1 VDNKSRKEYILMKP
15 ACGQNGSSVKTRRCL
30 PVILLLL
37 TCIVAVPW
45 SAVGGTPLEELKST
59 VDRITGILDD
69 KAMRESLGSDALL
82 AKLKEVSQDGFDW
95 EEIAERALGLYW
107 KERTAEEKS
116 EFTRLLKNLLLD
128 SYLTKIIDNYSGESV
143 VFDKEIVEGER
154 AQVESRILNKAE
166 KSIVIGA
173 RLMRKDNKWLVYD
186 LIIEGVSSLK
196 NYRAQFYDI
205 IRQSSYSELL
215 KRLKE
220 KQKVEPAAS

>member
-1 VDNKSRKEYILMKP
+1 MFRKGYILMKQ
-15 ACGQNGSSVKTRRCL
+15 ACGQNVRRVKMIRCL
-30 PVILLLL
+30 HAILLLL

-45 SAVGGTPLEELKST
+45 SAGAGTPLEELKCT
-59 VDRITGILDD
+59 VDRITGVLDD
-69 KAMRESLGSDALL
+69 KALRESLGRDALL
-82 AKLKEVSQDGFDW
+82 AKLTEVSQGGFDW
-95 EEIAERALGLYW
+95 EEIAERSLGLYW
-107 KERTAEEKS
+107 KERTAEEKR

-128 SYLTKIIDNYSGESV
+128 SYLTKIIDNYTGESV
-143 VFDKEIVEGER
+143 IFDKEIVDGDR
-154 AQVESRILNKAE
+154 AQVESRIVNKAE

-173 RLMRKDNKWLVYD
+173 RLMKKNNQWLVYD

-220 KQKVEPAAS
+220 KQKIEPAAS

>member
-1 VDNKSRKEYILMKP
+1 MRS
-15 ACGQNGSSVKTRRCL
+15 CL
-30 PVILLLL
+30 PAILLLL

-45 SAVGGTPLEELKST
+45 SAGAGTPLEELKCT
-59 VDRITGILDD
+59 VDRITGVLDD
-69 KAMRESLGSDALL
+69 KALRESLGRDALL
-82 AKLKEVSQDGFDW
+82 AKLTEVSQGGFDW
-95 EEIAERALGLYW
+95 NEIAERSLGLYW

-116 EFTRLLKNLLLD
+116 EFTQLLKNLLLD

-143 VFDKEIVEGER
+143 IFDKEIVEGER
-154 AQVESRILNKAE
+154 AQVESRIVNKAE

-173 RLMRKDNKWLVYD
+173 RLMKKDNKWLVYD
-186 LIIEGVSSLK
+186 LIIEGVSSIK

-220 KQKVEPAAS
+220 KQKIEPVAS

>member
-1 VDNKSRKEYILMKP
+1 MKP
-15 ACGQNGSSVKTRRCL
+15 ARGQNIRRVKMRRCL
-30 PVILLLL
+30 PAILLLL

-45 SAVGGTPLEELKST
+45 SAGAGTPLEELKCT
-59 VDRITGILDD
+59 VDRITGVLDD
-69 KAMRESLGSDALL
+69 KALRESLGRDALL
-82 AKLKEVSQDGFDW
+82 AKLTEVSQDGFDW
-95 EEIAERALGLYW
+95 EEIAERSLGLYW

-143 VFDKEIVEGER
+143 IFDKEIVEGER
-154 AQVESRILNKAE
+154 AQVESRIVNKAE

-173 RLMRKDNKWLVYD
+173 RLMKKDNKWLVYD
-186 LIIEGVSSLK
+186 LIIEGVSSIK

-220 KQKVEPAAS
+220 KQKIEPAAS

>member
-1 VDNKSRKEYILMKP
+1 MDNIFRKGYILMKP
-15 ACGQNGSSVKTRRCL
+15 ARGQNIRRVKMRRCL
-30 PVILLLL
+30 PAILLLL
-37 TCIVAVPW
+37 TCIVSVPW
-45 SAVGGTPLEELKST
+45 NAGAGTPLEELKCT
-59 VDRITGILDD
+59 VDKITGVLDD
-69 KAMRESLGSDALL
+69 KALRESLGRDALL
-82 AKLKEVSQDGFDW
+82 AKLTKVSQDGFDW
-95 EEIAERALGLYW
+95 EEIAERSLGLYW

-143 VFDKEIVEGER
+143 IFDKEIVEGER
-154 AQVESRILNKAE
+154 AQVESRIVNKAE

-173 RLMRKDNKWLVYD
+173 RLMKKDNKWLVYD

-220 KQKVEPAAS
+220 KQKIEPVAS

>member
-1 VDNKSRKEYILMKP
+1 MFRKGYILMKP
-15 ACGQNGSSVKTRRCL
+15 ARGQNIRRVKMRRCL
-30 PVILLLL
+30 PAILLLL

-45 SAVGGTPLEELKST
+45 SAEAGTPLEELKCT
-59 VDRITGILDD
+59 VDRITGVLDD
-69 KAMRESLGSDALL
+69 KALRESLGRDALL
-82 AKLKEVSQDGFDW
+82 AKLTEVSQDGFDW
-95 EEIAERALGLYW
+95 EEIAERSLGLYW
-107 KERTAEEKS
+107 KERTAEEKR

-143 VFDKEIVEGER
+143 LFDKEIVDGDR
-154 AQVESRILNKAE
+154 AQVESRIVNKAE

-173 RLMRKDNKWLVYD
+173 RLMKKDNKWLVYD

-215 KRLKE
+215 KRLKD
-220 KQKVEPAAS
+220 KQKIEPAAS